1 MAGRET
7 ADIVF
12 CVDVSGSMRP
22 AIDGVRKNIEK
33 LVKSLNQTG
42 GQMVWDVRFDY
53 LAYSVTD
60 MGNMRLETM
69 NCRGP
74 EVINEVYNGASANQ
88 QTSNKLFTRDIAQFC
103 DALNNVHIQGDEATL
118 PAIDIAADFPFRD
131 AATCHRVIV
140 LLTDEPI
147 EDGVYVSSTTAKLMD
162 LAQKL
167 QSKKIALYMTTPDCQ
182 HFDTLSQVD
191 KCEWNVDSSSGLS
204 GVDFT
209 KLMESIG
216 KSVSMSQTNGNSKKD
231 DRPKPLYNENKWTDG
246 VGNIVENIKL

>member
-88 QTSNKLFTRDIAQFC
+88 QTSNKLFTRDIVQFRFL
-103 DALNNVHIQGDEATL
+103 A
-118 PAIDIAADFPFRD
+118 
-131 AATCHRVIV
+131 
-140 LLTDEPI
+140 
-147 EDGVYVSSTTAKLMD
+147 SS
-162 LAQKL
+162 Q
-167 QSKKIALYMTTPDCQ
+167 P
-182 HFDTLSQVD
+182 
-191 KCEWNVDSSSGLS
+191 N
-204 GVDFT
+204 
-209 KLMESIG
+209 
-216 KSVSMSQTNGNSKKD
+216 
-231 DRPKPLYNENKWTDG
+231 
-246 VGNIVENIKL
+246 